1 MCCRPMYVYIFTSFQ
16 NTETSCITL
25 PDMIRLSVVLD
36 LLGQVWNAL
45 LTCKACW
52 ISDLRH
58 VSNHKDKLFH
68 CSYSA
73 YSKCIMVEFFCRSSA
88 WIAS

>member
-1 MCCRPMYVYIFTSFQ
+1 MYVYIFTSFQ

-25 PDMIRLSVVLD
+25 ADVIRLSVDLD
-36 LLGQVWNAL
+36 LLDQVLKAL

-58 VSNHKDKLFH
+58 VSNLKD
-68 CSYSA
+68 S
-73 YSKCIMVEFFCRSSA
+73 
-88 WIAS
+88 